1 MIEYLH
7 GELKELNPTYAVVD
21 VAGIGYYVNI
31 SLFTFEQI
39 KDKKDVKLFVHQII
53 REDSFSLYG
62 FAGKD
67 ERNIF
72 RLLISVSGIG
82 AATARLMLSSL
93 SPDDVRTA
101 IVTNDVQR
109 IKSVK
114 GIGLKTA
121 QRIIVDL
128 KDKIDS
134 KAEQTLIVGSES
146 TRNEAMEALIVL
158 GFSRKAVEK
167 AVTKVL
173 SSNPQ
178 ASVEY
183 IIKESF
189 KYLT

>member
-7 GELKELNPTYAVVD
+7 GRLEEIAPTYAIID

-39 KDKKDVKLFVHQII
+39 KGKKDVKIFVHQII

-62 FAGKD
+62 FASKD
-67 ERNIF
+67 EREVF
-72 RLLISVSGIG
+72 RHLISVSGIG

-93 SPDDVRTA
+93 TPDEVRTA
-101 IVTNDVQR
+101 VVTGDVQL

-128 KDKIDS
+128 KDKLDKS
-134 KAEQTLIVGSES
+134 STEAVIVGGESSRSE
-146 TRNEAMEALIVL
+146 AIEALVVL
-158 GFSRKAVEK
+158 GFSRKTVEK
-167 AVTKVL
+167 AVAKVL
-173 SSNPQ
+173 STNPQ

-183 IIKESF
+183 IIKEAF